1 MTQSIR
7 SKMIL
12 FIGAPTVM
20 IYVAVMVWI
29 LMFSKSQAGRFH
41 RQEMQDQAET
51 AAARFDDYF
60 SEAAQVAEMTA
71 QFVTRVPD
79 LNDEQIYGIARDSVL
94 ANPRVYGM
102 ALAFE
107 PGMRK
112 EADDLFCPYA
122 YRSQGK
128 VATMNI
134 GREIYDWYENDKWQW
149 WSLPKELGKGGWVE
163 PYYDKGAGNVLMLTY
178 STPFQKEG
186 KFYGVAT
193 VDIDLE
199 TLEQDIGK
207 SIVGERDFYIISASG
222 QYMYSPH
229 TEEIMTTN
237 VLEVLKDKGRQD
249 LEGQVREMLAGQS
262 GVVTIGGLFETERH
276 MYSFAPIS
284 STGWTFV
291 THMPESE
298 ALAVFRRHM
307 KFVVSGFLGALVL
320 MLAAIWIVS
329 RKLTTP
335 IEKLRGSVLRVAD
348 GDLDARV
355 EGVFS
360 NDEIGDLAK
369 NFNRMTADLKGQVVK
384 LASEEAQREKAE
396 EENRAKSDFLSHMS
410 HELRT
415 PLNGILGYA
424 QILQRSAGL
433 PAAQRTSV
441 DAIVNCGDH
450 LLSLINDVLD
460 LSKIEAGHLEVDRAP
475 CDLHKLSQGVADIVG
490 QRARHKGL
498 DFDIEVS
505 PEVPQGIISDAA
517 KIRQILV
524 NLLGNAV
531 KFTSEGGVGLKISE
545 QPKGM
550 LRFDVV
556 DSGIGMSQQEAEQI
570 FDPFKQVEAGKAA
583 GGTGLGLAIS
593 KNLAEMLGGQ
603 ISVVS
608 EVGKGSTFTV
618 TILLE
623 EAATEDLSKL
633 ETEDGWDQGLVKLA
647 PGQKVTVLVA
657 DDREANR
664 DILNQLLGSAGFE
677 VLIAEDGDVA
687 VELARENG
695 VDIIL
700 MDVRMPR
707 MNGIEAVRLIRQE
720 DSLKGVKII
729 AVTASVFPEFREKAK
744 DAGFDDF
751 LGKPFRVGELMHILE
766 KHLDVKFEKDES
778 GSEVLD
784 DGKNSASPGGGD
796 YGGVPG
802 EVVDKLDAAL
812 KIRNLTAIKGIA
824 AILETESGQASLG
837 AEILKLA
844 AAFDFNGLAAL
855 VEKLR

>member
-7 SKMIL
+7 NKMIL
-12 FIGAPTVM
+12 FIGAPTVT
-20 IYVAVMVWI
+20 IYIVVMVWI
-29 LMFSKSQAGRFH
+29 LVFSKSQARQFH
-41 RQEMQDQAET
+41 HQEMRDQAET

-79 LNDEQIYGIARDSVL
+79 LNDEQIYGIARDSV
-94 ANPRVYGM
+94 ARNPRVYGM

-112 EADDLFCPYA
+112 TVEDLFCPYA

-134 GREIYDWYENDKWQW
+134 GREVYDWYGDDKWQW

-163 PYYDKGAGNVLMLTY
+163 PYYDEGAGNVLMLTY

-199 TLEQDIGK
+199 TLEQDIGT

-222 QYMYSPH
+222 QYMYSPR
-229 TEEIMTTN
+229 TEEIMTKN
-237 VLEVLKDKGRQD
+237 VLEVLKDKGRED
-249 LEGQVREMLAGQS
+249 LEGQVRAMLAGQS
-262 GVVTIGGLFETERH
+262 GVATIGGLFESGRH

-291 THMPESE
+291 TYMPESE
-298 ALAVFRRHM
+298 ALVVFRRHM
-307 KFVVSGFLGALVL
+307 KVVVGGFLGALVL
-320 MLAAIWIVS
+320 ILATIWVMS

-355 EGVFS
+355 DGVFS

-369 NFNRMTADLKGQVVK
+369 NFNRMTADLKGQVMK

-424 QILQRSAGL
+424 QILQRSPGL
-433 PAAQRTSV
+433 PSAQRTSV

-460 LSKIEAGHLEVDRAP
+460 LSKIEAGHLDVDLAP
-475 CDLHKLSQGVADIVG
+475 CDLHKLTQGVADIVG
-490 QRARHKGL
+490 QRAQNKGL
-498 DFDIEVS
+498 HFDIEVS

-531 KFTSEGGVGLKISE
+531 KFTSEGGVKLKISE
-545 QPKGM
+545 QPKGS

-556 DSGIGMSQQEAEQI
+556 DSGIGMSGQEAEQI

-593 KNLAEMLGGQ
+593 KNLAEMLGGR

-608 EVGKGSTFTV
+608 EEGRGSTFTV
-618 TILLE
+618 TIPLE
-623 EAATEDLSKL
+623 EVPTEDLSEL
-633 ETEDGWDQGLVKLA
+633 ETEGEWGQGVERLA
-647 PGQKVTVLVA
+647 AGQKVTVLVA

-664 DILNQLLGSAGFE
+664 DILNQLLGNAGFE
-677 VLIAEDGDVA
+677 VLLADDGDVA
-687 VELARENG
+687 VELARENE

-707 MNGIEAVRLIRQE
+707 LNGIEAVKLIRRE
-720 DSLKGVKII
+720 DRLRGVKII

-744 DAGFDDF
+744 GAGFDDF
-751 LGKPFRVGELMHILE
+751 LGKPFRVGELMHILQ
-766 KHLDVKFEKDES
+766 KHLDVEFEKGEL
-778 GSEVLD
+778 GVEE
-784 DGKNSASPGGGD
+784 PGGGKDPESLGGED
-796 YGGVPG
+796 YSGLSG
-802 EVVDKLDAAL
+802 EVVDKLEAAL

-824 AILETESGQASLG
+824 TNLERDPRLASLG
-837 AEILKLA
+837 AKILKLS